1 MKNEVREMSIR
12 KRKNGFGISSDAGE
26 ILFKEF
32 ETADW
37 LSKDE
42 ENDLLREAK
51 GDGKLGF
58 DEQALKHC
66 FKAKCKRSTT
76 STIVYACFY
85 TY

>member
-1 MKNEVREMSIR
+1 MYGKNEVREMSIK

-51 GDGKLGF
+51 GDGMSGF
-58 DEQALKHC
+58 DEQLFLERISGANHRLG
-66 FKAKCKRSTT
+66 
-76 STIVYACFY
+76 
-85 TY
+85 